1 MRKCR
6 IGSWPRCCR
15 FSSGRSGGRAAE
27 FEKALQYCDA
37 GLAAAEVPEFVRK
50 ILEFERALVLA
61 RDTSCHNVGEI
72 EGTVEDAQGT
82 VH

>member
-1 MRKCR
+1 
-6 IGSWPRCCR
+6 
-15 FSSGRSGGRAAE
+15 
-27 FEKALQYCDA
+27 
-37 GLAAAEVPEFVRK
+37 VPEFVRK